1 MKKLLEQKRV
11 EKKIGFDNYTQK
23 DVGNK
28 KCIREPYINYFR
40 NKFRENRK
48 KNGMYFMQGIP
59 TSSKSEYSVNSAM
72 IGQS

>member
-28 KCIREPYINYFR
+28 KCNREPYINYFR

-48 KNGMYFMQGIP
+48 KAKCILCKDVLLEVTLNTVSILP
-59 TSSKSEYSVNSAM
+59 
-72 IGQS
+72 